1 MKIIIH
7 ALGANMGGAIRHLNN
22 FIPAL
27 LESDNSNQYI
37 LILRKDISFQYT
49 NEALQIIRI
58 NKTVG
63 TNFILRTLF
72 DIIYLPFLSVKLKAD
87 LVISLLNFGPV
98 FLTKPHINFQRNA
111 LFFCPDYIKRLKGAV
126 KIQSDLRSALLYLT
140 MKYSSIIVTPS
151 NAMTALVKNKY
162 PSLNSKRFV
171 TLYHGFSIQE
181 KGCNEND
188 WSQII
193 SREQRIKMLYP
204 THASS
209 HKGFEI
215 LFEALSKLKR
225 NMSNFVLFT
234 TIDKSDWPEGFIK
247 LKSQIVQLG
256 IEENI
261 VLTGRIPQDEM
272 KVFYEN
278 CDLMV
283 YPSLCESFG
292 FSMVEAMGYG
302 LPIVAA
308 DTEVNKEICGDAAIY
323 FSAFNPEDAADKIL
337 TAFND
342 SIRSKLKEGA
352 KIRML
357 SLDWSWQRY
366 TKEFLE
372 IVSKCRTH

>member
-1 MKIIIH
+1 
-7 ALGANMGGAIRHLNN
+7 
-22 FIPAL
+22 
-27 LESDNSNQYI
+27 
-37 LILRKDISFQYT
+37 
-49 NEALQIIRI
+49 
-58 NKTVG
+58 
-63 TNFILRTLF
+63 
-72 DIIYLPFLSVKLKAD
+72 
-87 LVISLLNFGPV
+87 
-98 FLTKPHINFQRNA
+98 
-111 LFFCPDYIKRLKGAV
+111 
-126 KIQSDLRSALLYLT
+126 
-140 MKYSSIIVTPS
+140 
-151 NAMTALVKNKY
+151 
-162 PSLNSKRFV
+162 
-171 TLYHGFSIQE
+171 
-181 KGCNEND
+181 
-188 WSQII
+188 
-193 SREQRIKMLYP
+193 
-204 THASS
+204 
-209 HKGFEI
+209 
-215 LFEALSKLKR
+215 
-225 NMSNFVLFT
+225 MSNFVLFT

-323 FSAFNPEDAADKIL
+323 YSAFNPEDAADKIL

-372 IVSKCRTH
+372 IVSKCKTH